1 MSVKTKCKHK
11 EEVAMFES
19 IVNLITFRSLREKL
33 LRKKLLDCLKSGSAE
48 GFLTLLLN
56 LMSLVLLLDKDYR
69 KNIKEFQGKYLFKS
83 LDNSI
88 VVSTQFKN
96 GNMDIAQKAIDAPNI
111 TVIFKDSKAL
121 MNFLLSPKPDILNS
135 MLKQDI
141 TLDGNLNYLYK
152 FAYMATHLRIMATN
166 ALT

>member
-1 MSVKTKCKHK
+1 
-11 EEVAMFES
+11 MFES
-19 IVNLITFRSLREKL
+19 IMNLITFRSLREKL
-33 LRKKLLDCLKSGSAE
+33 LRKRLLDSLESGTAE

-69 KNIKEFQGKYLFKS
+69 QNTKDFQGKYLFKS
-83 LDNSI
+83 RDNSI

-96 GNMDIAQKAIDAPNI
+96 GNMTIAQKAINDPNI
-111 TVIFKDSKAL
+111 AVIFKDSKAL

-152 FAYMATHLRIMATN
+152 FAYMATHLRLMATN

>member
-1 MSVKTKCKHK
+1 
-11 EEVAMFES
+11 MFES

-33 LRKKLLDCLKSGSAE
+33 LRKKLLDCLESGSAE

-69 KNIKEFQGKYLFKS
+69 KNTKGFQGKYLFKS
-83 LDNSI
+83 RDNSI
-88 VVSTQFKN
+88 VVSAQFKN
-96 GNMDIAQKAIDAPNI
+96 GNMNIAQKAIDDPNI